1 MEKVYIVGAKRTAV
15 GSFLGS
21 LKDVKAPDLAA
32 PLVRQIL
39 ADTHVPAD
47 RIDELILGNILPAGV
62 GQGPGRQV
70 AIKGGLPY
78 HVPAS
83 SINMAC
89 GSAMKAMMNAY
100 LSIKAGINH
109 LVLAGGAE
117 SMSNS
122 PYLLNE
128 KVRSGVKFGDFKL
141 VDHMVY
147 DALTDSFHNVHMGIT
162 AENIAEKY
170 HISREAQDAFAIES
184 QRRAIQAVDHDVF
197 KEEIVPL
204 IVKSGKTEM
213 TFDKDEFPNRTT
225 SLEKLAT
232 LKPAFKKEGGTVTAG
247 NASGLND
254 GGSMTLI
261 ASETAVHDY
270 QLKPLAEIVGIG
282 QGGVDPLYMGLGPTP
297 AIKNALAHANLKF
310 EDIELF
316 ELNEAFAAQSLGVLA
331 ELHEAFGVT
340 PEEMMKKTNVNGGA
354 IALGHAVGS
363 SGGRITVT
371 LLHEMKRRHVKYG
384 LATLCIGGGMGTAII
399 LKNVD

>member
-32 PLVRQIL
+32 PLVRQLL
-39 ADTHVPAD
+39 ADTKVPAD

-70 AIKGGLPY
+70 AIKGGLPH

-100 LSIKAGINH
+100 LSIKAGVNH

-141 VDHMVY
+141 IDHMVY
-147 DALTDSFHNVHMGIT
+147 DALTDAFHNVHMGIT
-162 AENIAEKY
+162 SENIAEKY
-170 HISREAQDAFAIES
+170 HITREAQDAFAIES
-184 QRRAIQAVDHDVF
+184 QRRAIHAVDHDVF
-197 KEEIVPL
+197 KDEIVPL
-204 IVKSGKTEM
+204 LVKSGKSEI
-213 TFDKDEFPNRTT
+213 TFDKDEFPNRAT
-225 SLEKLAT
+225 SLEKLST

-261 ASETAVHDY
+261 ASETAVHQY
-270 QLKPLAEIVGIG
+270 HLKPLAEIVGIG

-297 AIKNALAHANLKF
+297 AIKNALVSANLKF
-310 EDIELF
+310 EDIGLF
-316 ELNEAFAAQSLGVLA
+316 ELNEAFAAQSLGVLK
-331 ELHEAFGVT
+331 ELQDTFGVT

-371 LLHEMKRRHVKYG
+371 LLHEMKRRNVKYG